1 MRYGITKLS
10 ELASILNELDD
21 DDRLSFHIRDGNR
34 MILFAIRINER
45 EITLHEVRIGGVS
58 DLSNFR

>member
-1 MRYGITKLS
+1 MRYEITKLS

-34 MILFAIRINER
+34 MLLAAIRINKR